1 MERTRVIR
9 RRSIRRFASYSVVVA
24 LISTAFLTLSTNA
37 LGGTQL
43 TRPNIILILSDDQ
56 SYESIDKMPYLRSR
70 IPPQAGWYRF
80 DNPFAEPNHAG

>member
-43 TRPNIILILSDDQ
+43 TRPNIILILSDYQ
-56 SYESIDKMPYLRSR
+56 SYESSTRC
-70 IPPQAGWYRF
+70 AGE
-80 DNPFAEPNHAG
+80 PVGTPSMGVPVPTPSTAETLWTP